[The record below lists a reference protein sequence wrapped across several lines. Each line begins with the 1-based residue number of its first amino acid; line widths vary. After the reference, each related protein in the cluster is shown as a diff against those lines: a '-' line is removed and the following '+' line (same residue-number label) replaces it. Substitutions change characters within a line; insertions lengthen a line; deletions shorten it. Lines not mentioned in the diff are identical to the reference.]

1 MSQIIIIG
9 YALDT
14 FVSFFIGAWF
24 ARFWLRHPFRRKPA
38 TGRDSM
44 IGKTGEIKNILK
56 NNSYEI
62 AIDSQLWKAIP
73 DDPQETFTKGEIA
86 YVKSIRDLTLYISKI
101 K

>member
-9 YALDT
+9 YIIDT
-14 FVSFFIGAWF
+14 IVAFFIGAWF
-24 ARFWLRHPFRRKPA
+24 SRFWFRHPFGRPPA

-44 IGKTGEIKNILK
+44 VGKTGEIKDILK

-62 AIDSQLWKAIP
+62 AIDSQLWKAVP
-73 DDPQETFTKGEIA
+73 ADEGETFKKGEVA
-86 YVKSIRDLTLYISKI
+86 YVRAIKNLTLYISKI